1 MKTTIK
7 LFAVLLT
14 VISTAAFAA
23 GSENVAE
30 VEQATIRILPG
41 SEMNV
46 FRVRYVPTEKQS
58 LRVKKYSVREKKQSV
73 RVSIFDAKGQLVITE
88 RIQSEN
94 GFVKP
99 YNLARRN
106 PGIYTIQI
114 KDRNTTI
121 DKYVVVRHQ
130 PEDNNGHSQVTVKKV
145 DGKNRFSVLVSNPYK
160 RKISVKIFDRWD
172 NMIFEESVS
181 SAQRFSKVYNLKYM
195 GYPSNP
201 PSSWTRGGTFTF
213 EISDDTGVL
222 KSITL

>member
-1 MKTTIK
+1 M
-7 LFAVLLT
+7 
-14 VISTAAFAA
+14 
-23 GSENVAE
+23 
-30 VEQATIRILPG
+30 
-41 SEMNV
+41 
-46 FRVRYVPTEKQS
+46 
-58 LRVKKYSVREKKQSV
+58 
-73 RVSIFDAKGQLVITE
+73 ITE

-99 YNLARRN
+99 YNLAGRN

-160 RKISVKIFDRWD
+160 RKISVKIFDHWD

-181 SAQRFSKVYNLKYM
+181 SLQRFSKVYNLKVM
-195 GYPSNP
+195 SNP
-201 PSSWTRGGTFTF
+201 SWMKGGTFTF
-213 EISDDTGVL
+213 EISDDRGVL

>member
-1 MKTTIK
+1 MKITIK

-30 VEQATIRILPG
+30 VEKATIRILPG

-58 LRVKKYSVREKKQSV
+58 LRGKKQLV
-73 RVSIFDAKGQLVITE
+73 RVRIFDGNGQLVITE

-99 YNLARRN
+99 YNLAGRN
-106 PGIYTIQI
+106 PGIYTFQI
-114 KDRNTTI
+114 KDRNATI
-121 DKYVVVRHQ
+121 DTYVVVKHQ
-130 PEDNNGHSQVTVKKV
+130 PEDNNGHSQATVKKV

-213 EISDDTGVL
+213 EISDDRGVL